1 MNTISLLSLFQQS
14 EAKLKS
20 QLTGLLLPQDED
32 KINRVLSNLF
42 VEHIHVE
49 RYKDELTNS
58 ELAIF
63 QSAIQLVEESLKLQ
77 QDMFSFTQNT
87 TASSSAEVIK
97 YEKDAYPQWRLNKN
111 QMTVLGTTAVGVL
124 AGAATNIGTVL
135 LAIVATAAGLWISKE
150 THENEVKVQ
159 EKIVVKD
166 IQVNADAIINAA
178 RNICQSIDRLMDMY
192 QTNIENLK
200 SRIDNKPQPK
210 LHNTYGYLLDRLA
223 NLYRDTTNQASA
235 EDIEDDI
242 SKIFKTLKNYRYE
255 FVNYSEENKHMFD
268 VEEIDGISEPEETEV
283 AILENGICIKE
294 GKYYQP
300 KK

>member
-14 EAKLKS
+14 EAELRS
-20 QLTGLLLPQDED
+20 QLTGLVLPKDED
-32 KINRVLSNLF
+32 KLNRVLSNLF
-42 VEHIHVE
+42 VEHIHVD

-63 QSAIQLVEESLKLQ
+63 HSAIQLVEESLKLQ
-77 QDMFSFTQNT
+77 QDMFSFTQDIN
-87 TASSSAEVIK
+87 ASSSTEIIK
-97 YEKDAYPQWRLNKN
+97 YEKDIDSKWRLNKN

-124 AGAATNIGTVL
+124 AGAVTNVGTIL

-150 THENEVKVQ
+150 SRDNEVKVQ

-200 SRIDNKPQPK
+200 SRIDNKPQPN
-210 LHNTYGYLLDRLA
+210 LHNMYGYLLDRLA
-223 NLYRDTTNQASA
+223 NLYRDKTNLASA
-235 EDIEDDI
+235 EAIEDDI

-255 FVNYSEENKHMFD
+255 FINYSEENKHMFD

>member
-14 EAKLKS
+14 EAELQA
-20 QLTGLLLPQDED
+20 QLSGLVLPKDED
-32 KINRVLSNLF
+32 KLNRVLSNLF

-87 TASSSAEVIK
+87 TASSCAEVIK

-200 SRIDNKPQPK
+200 SRIDNKPQPN
-210 LHNTYGYLLDRLA
+210 LHNMYGYLLDRLA
-223 NLYRDTTNQASA
+223 NLYRDKTNPASA
-235 EDIEDDI
+235 EAIEDDI

-255 FVNYSEENKHMFD
+255 FINYSEENKHMFD